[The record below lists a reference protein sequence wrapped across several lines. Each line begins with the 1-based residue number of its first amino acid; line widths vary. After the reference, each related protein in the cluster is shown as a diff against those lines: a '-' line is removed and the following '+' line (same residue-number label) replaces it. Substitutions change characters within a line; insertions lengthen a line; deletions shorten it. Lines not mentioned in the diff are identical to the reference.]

1 MDTQEKAYIDKKF
14 AELENKL
21 LNPDPKE
28 LWERSKKYRSISYSY
43 SLKAGAIALVVVGLT
58 MAITFRVL
66 GLF

>member
-1 MDTQEKAYIDKKF
+1 MDTQEKAYIDQKF

-43 SLKAGAIALVVVGLT
+43 SLKTVAIALVVVGLT
-58 MAITFRVL
+58 MAITFRIL
-66 GLF
+66 RLF